1 MRRTTRPSDVS
12 DIGNVCAFCG
22 AALEPIVF
30 KRPKALVS
38 DEKPETVVVGYR
50 QCSCSG
56 AVAALRRAQAREAE
70 QVAAREQNRRL
81 ERLRKA
87 GIKPRYFKA
96 QHPKTGEVVEACRQR
111 RNVYI
116 YGNTGALKSTLASA
130 AAIAMVDGPMF
141 KRVLFAT
148 TVDVLE
154 AIRRSFGQTS
164 GDPLRAY
171 KRASVLILDDFG
183 KESPT
188 DWAVEKLFDLV
199 NERYNE
205 LLPTVVTTQ
214 YEPQKLIERLA
225 KNGGEENA
233 VAIVS
238 RLRSKVDGS
247 LLIHLDGNDRRM
259 QERKEVAR

>member
-12 DIGNVCAFCG
+12 DSGNVCAFCG
-22 AALEPIVF
+22 APLEPIVF
-30 KRPKALVS
+30 ERPKALVS
-38 DEKPETVVVGYR
+38 DGKPETVVVGYR

-56 AVAALRRAQAREAE
+56 AVTALRRAQAK
-70 QVAAREQNRRL
+70 VAAREQNRRL

-96 QHPKTGEVVEACRQR
+96 QHPKTGEVVEACRRR

-130 AAIAMVDGPMF
+130 AAIAMVDSPMF